1 MNRNRKVYYRSMPE
15 PWQRK
20 LLGIFLAVSV
30 GTLWVVI
37 GRGRKGARLCDFLA
51 LFRVGW
57 RLYLVC
63 RSAYALFP
71 AWDKQRDSTNRKKFS
86 YAAR

>member
-1 MNRNRKVYYRSMPE
+1 
-15 PWQRK
+15 
-20 LLGIFLAVSV
+20 
-30 GTLWVVI
+30 VVI

-51 LFRVGW
+51 RKGARLCDFLALFRSSYVGW

-71 AWDKQRDSTNRKKFS
+71 AWEKERISGPMRLGDKRINRF
-86 YAAR
+86 

>member
-1 MNRNRKVYYRSMPE
+1 M
-15 PWQRK
+15 
-20 LLGIFLAVSV
+20 
-30 GTLWVVI
+30 VI

-51 LFRVGW
+51 LFRSSYSYVGW

-71 AWDKQRDSTNRKKFS
+71 AWEKERISGPMRLGDKRINRFS
-86 YAAR
+86 KVRRS